1 MKEPLPKKK
10 QEYDFFADYDAL
22 SGVVSATECTGL
34 MYRPA
39 EDDDEAD
46 SYNEI
51 YSIPT
56 TSNEEEKRL
65 KADGVENG
73 SK

>member
-10 QEYDFFADYDAL
+10 QEYDFFAEYDAL

-46 SYNEI
+46 SYNDI
-51 YSIPT
+51 CSIPAT
-56 TSNEEEKRL
+56 PNTAEEKL
-65 KADGVENG
+65 KENG
-73 SK
+73 K

>member
-10 QEYDFFADYDAL
+10 QDYDFFTEYDAL

-39 EDDDEAD
+39 ENDDEAE

-51 YSIPT
+51 CSIPAT
-56 TSNEEEKRL
+56 ANKSEEKL
-65 KADGVENG
+65 KEKG
-73 SK
+73 

>member
-10 QEYDFFADYDAL
+10 QDYDFFAEYDAL
-22 SGVVSATECTGL
+22 TGVVSATECTGL

-39 EDDDEAD
+39 EDESEAE

-51 YSIPT
+51 CSVPAVA
-56 TSNEEEKRL
+56 NKDKEKL
-65 KADGVENG
+65 KED
-73 SK
+73 